1 MTCSKEKL
9 DFQKSYP
16 QYGGSQKADPPT
28 LHWSNT
34 EAAMRKLALL
44 FFITGAIA
52 AAVPRAFADGYPTH
66 PITLIV
72 PYAAGGG
79 VDVVARALGDKLGE
93 KLGQKVIILNIT
105 GAGGLIGTERAE
117 EAAPDGYTLLFAVE
131 NTMAVAKLVQPKNV
145 HYDAQKDFAPISL
158 IGTAPL
164 VLVGKNDLP
173 ANNIA
178 ELMKLL
184 KANPGKY
191 SFASS
196 GVGTS
201 LHVLGEMINVDGK
214 VKMVHVPY
222 SAAPQIVTDLMGN
235 QIDLAILPLNLAL
248 PAYKTGALKIFGE
261 SEQKRSSLAPEM
273 PSLAE
278 EPDLSTVDM
287 TVWYALFAPA
297 KVDPAIIDQVSKATA
312 EVLHDPEVKKKFAE
326 VYLVNPIGGT
336 PAELA
341 TFLGNEIEKFSVIVK
356 AANIKTD

>member
-1 MTCSKEKL
+1 MEEVMRRFDRSFIFMVVLT
-9 DFQKSYP
+9 
-16 QYGGSQKADPPT
+16 
-28 LHWSNT
+28 
-34 EAAMRKLALL
+34 AAMSQ
-44 FFITGAIA
+44 
-52 AAVPRAFADGYPTH
+52 AFADGYPNR

-79 VDVVARALGDKLGE
+79 VDAVGRVLGDKLGE
-93 KLGQKVIILNIT
+93 KLGQKIVILNIT
-105 GAGGLIGTERAE
+105 GAGGLIGTQHAE
-117 EAAPDGYTLLFAVE
+117 ESAPDGYTLLLAVE
-131 NTMAVAKLVQPKNV
+131 NTMAVAKLVQPNNV
-145 HYDAQKDFAPISL
+145 RYDAQRDFEPVSL

-173 ANNIA
+173 ANNTA
-178 ELMKLL
+178 ELITLL

-196 GVGTS
+196 GFGTS
-201 LHVLGEMINVDGK
+201 LHVLGEMINVDGQ

-222 SAAPQIVTDLMGN
+222 NAAPQIVTDLMGG
-235 QIDLAILPLNLAL
+235 QMDLAILPLNLAL
-248 PAYKTGALKIFGE
+248 PAAKAGSLKIFGE
-261 SEQKRSSLAPEM
+261 SEQKRSSLAPEV

-278 EPDLSTVDM
+278 DPDLKSVDM

-297 KVDPAIIDQVSKATA
+297 KVDPAIADKVSKATS
-312 EVLHDPEVKKKFAE
+312 EVLQDPAMKKQFADA
-326 VYLVNPIGGT
+326 YLVNAVGSS